1 MQNSKRCLNTLL
13 ESSIEATAIAVAFFV
28 IDISLSSNVYIRL
41 KINYKLE
48 FSPSE
53 LDALG
58 IKLKTVSVTFKSGEN
73 GKLTYM
79 GSVSFFGAVTFGVS
93 GEFDLR
99 TLVEKCNWDL
109 CKYRFDPGKID
120 DALAKAGVL

>member
-1 MQNSKRCLNTLL
+1 MTSGKLFKLSVDDSGR
-13 ESSIEATAIAVAFFV
+13 IALMSEVGIV
-28 IDISLSSNVYIRL
+28 
-41 KINYKLE
+41 KLE

-73 GKLTYM
+73 GKLIYM

-99 TLVEKCNWDL
+99 TLVEKCNWGL